1 VDDDEGLPTAVKQS
15 MVNGASPV
23 RPLVSYPDDDDAE
36 DSPDILAS
44 SPDPQKDKK
53 SSSTIS
59 DDKRTLTD
67 PTEDTLADPMEE
79 DTLPSDSPEN
89 EGQRGRNRAP
99 VPIQGSPGRQD
110 GTPESIPM
118 KRRREEDD
126 EDELGKMMG
135 GVKRRN
141 SSASLSGKASQL
153 QMDGAAN
160 SPMSSS
166 EENGGHV
173 VNSHQAYG
181 HSHGN
186 SHILRRKGS
195 LRAKNE
201 NPATA
206 GKFAI
211 KPIGQAA
218 VQDPD
223 DVDELAGD
231 GKEESK
237 EAADPGGGG

>member
-1 VDDDEGLPTAVKQS
+1 
-15 MVNGASPV
+15 
-23 RPLVSYPDDDDAE
+23 
-36 DSPDILAS
+36 
-44 SPDPQKDKK
+44 
-53 SSSTIS
+53 
-59 DDKRTLTD
+59 
-67 PTEDTLADPMEE
+67 
-79 DTLPSDSPEN
+79 
-89 EGQRGRNRAP
+89 
-99 VPIQGSPGRQD
+99 
-110 GTPESIPM
+110 M

-141 SSASLSGKASQL
+141 SSASLSGKAAQL
-153 QMDGAAN
+153 QMDGAVN

-166 EENGGHV
+166 EENGGHA
-173 VNSHQAYG
+173 VNAHQAYG

-218 VQDPD
+218 AVQHPD